1 MASFV
6 DVIKSGKIETAYLQ
20 KQAALTDVDDNC
32 KLINDLNV
40 ETPNLRVFSMY
51 EANAKSFLETLK
63 AASKD
68 LDILVLKANPQM
80 ADDEIYKSDRK
91 SARDHIFKLCNAI
104 GDYTQVLNDKGITY
118 PPEVKPAD
126 SSGDFAALIAQ

>member
-40 ETPNLRVFSMY
+40 ETPNLRIFSRY
-51 EANAKSFLETLK
+51 EANA
-63 AASKD
+63 
-68 LDILVLKANPQM
+68 N
-80 ADDEIYKSDRK
+80 
-91 SARDHIFKLCNAI
+91 
-104 GDYTQVLNDKGITY
+104 
-118 PPEVKPAD
+118 
-126 SSGDFAALIAQ
+126 SSL